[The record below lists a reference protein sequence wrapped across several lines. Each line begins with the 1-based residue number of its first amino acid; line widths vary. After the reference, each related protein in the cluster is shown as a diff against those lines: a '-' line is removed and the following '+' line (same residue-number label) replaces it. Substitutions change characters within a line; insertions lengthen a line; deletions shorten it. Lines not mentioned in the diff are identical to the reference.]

1 MRSAGAAGVDA
12 GGSAAGIGA
21 AVGPAG
27 SAGVDAAA
35 ARAGR
40 LWCRVRL
47 RGPWLLV
54 VPFLVFAQ
62 PTPRSLVLGGVVAL
76 LGCGLRSWAA
86 GHIRKKETLAVTG
99 PYAHLRHPLYAG
111 SLLLGLGVTVAAARL
126 SFYVAFA
133 LFFLVVYIRTARG
146 EDRGLERRFGD
157 AFRGYRAGVR
167 GLIPRVTPYRPEGAE
182 PGPRRRFSPGRWL
195 RNREYEAVLGTVAGI
210 GALAL
215 KMVLF
220 P

>member
-1 MRSAGAAGVDA
+1 MRSAGAAGADA

-21 AVGPAG
+21 AAAPAG
-27 SAGVDAAA
+27 TDTAA
-35 ARAGR
+35 ARVGR
-40 LWCRVRL
+40 LWSRVRL

-54 VPFLVFAQ
+54 VPFVVFAR

-86 GHIRKKETLAVTG
+86 GHIRKKEALAVTG

-133 LFFLVVYIRTARG
+133 LFFLVVYIRTAQG
-146 EDRGLERRFGD
+146 EDRALERRFGD
-157 AFRGYRAGVR
+157 AFRRYRARVR
-167 GLIPRVTPYRPEGAE
+167 GLIPRLTPYRPEGAV

-195 RNREYEAVLGTVAGI
+195 RNREYEALLGTAAGI
-210 GALAL
+210 GVLAL